1 MRIQVSAALVAFF
14 CSSAFAQE
22 PCTLERVG
30 LVPFETDETAHAFV
44 PAALADHPTRLMLD
58 TGGFW
63 SVITDDLAKA
73 LNLKIQRSYDMA
85 LVDASGAKLDRYVT
99 VPHMKIGGL
108 TIGIPVDFV
117 LSQNMGATSTKEFGG
132 TLGLNFFQNRID
144 VEVDNAG
151 KTISLFA
158 ANKCGDARVVHWAD
172 EAVTLNY
179 RVERRGPPI
188 GSRLGGK
195 KMQITLPIVAAE
207 LEGQDVRVLFD
218 TASTVSLLDIDL
230 AKRRFG
236 VGPGSPGVTP
246 AGKAYLPSGEVVE
259 LYSYTFKA
267 LTVSGIRFDNVPVHL
282 GKFDGAELVLG
293 MHELKHFHLYF
304 AFNDGK
310 IHITAA
316 DAAHGQ

>member
-1 MRIQVSAALVAFF
+1 MRILVSAALVAI
-14 CSSAFAQE
+14 CCAPALAQA

-30 LVPFETDETAHAFV
+30 LVPFETDETAHVFV

-73 LNLKIQRSYDMA
+73 LNLKIQRSYDIA

-99 VPHMKIGGL
+99 VPHMKLGEL
-108 TIGIPVDFV
+108 TIGIPIDFV
-117 LSQNMGATSTKEFGG
+117 LSHNMGAASTKEFGG
-132 TLGLNFFQNRID
+132 TLGLNFFSRMDLEI
-144 VEVDNAG
+144 DNAH
-151 KTISLFA
+151 KTISLFV

-179 RVERRGPPI
+179 RVERSRAPI

-207 LEGQDVRVLFD
+207 LEGQDIRVLFD
-218 TASTVSLLDIDL
+218 TGSTVSLVDIDL

-259 LYSYTFKA
+259 LYA
-267 LTVSGIRFDNVPVHL
+267 IRSRR
-282 GKFDGAELVLG
+282 
-293 MHELKHFHLYF
+293 
-304 AFNDGK
+304 
-310 IHITAA
+310 
-316 DAAHGQ
+316 